1 MSKHSTRMHVDIFVC
16 IFFACIAFYYNYR
29 ENLSPDRFLFVIQ
42 LCTFWFILRILV
54 HFFPLLK
61 TGMPYLILLAGYGV
75 SKSVNG
81 NADLSLLALS
91 NVEALANDEATP
103 FCYSGGPGAYSCS
116 IDAGVRIAGVGVAGG
131 CSVGCREEYYA
142 CCSLRCTCIS
152 N

>member
-1 MSKHSTRMHVDIFVC
+1 MNTQKEILSKV
-16 IFFACIAFYYNYR
+16 FALA
-29 ENLSPDRFLFVIQ
+29 
-42 LCTFWFILRILV
+42 
-54 HFFPLLK
+54 LLI
-61 TGMPYLILLAGYGV
+61 TAGYGV

-116 IDAGVRIAGVGVAGG
+116 IDAGVRIAGG